1 MIISITYKVD
11 MRIEQPEKQY
21 THEGHTVYS
30 CQYHIIFC
38 PKYRRPVLTKGVD
51 KRLKELVVAM
61 QEEYGYKLIECE
73 VMPDH
78 VHLLLSIPPTIAVTD
93 MISRIKGRTSHI
105 LREEFP
111 ELTRKLPTLW
121 TRGKFV
127 STCGSVSLE
136 VVMNYIAEQRG
147 V

>member
-1 MIISITYKVD
+1 MQLENNYSKSYKSD
-11 MRIEQPEKQY
+11 NRLR
-21 THEGHTVYS
+21 YS

-38 PKYRRPVLTKGVD
+38 PKFRRPVLTDGID
-51 KRLKELVVAM
+51 ERLKQLILSK
-61 QEEYGYKLIECE
+61 QTEYGFLVLGME

-78 VHLLLSIPPTIAVTD
+78 VHLLLDINPKIGVYPILSKLKGY
-93 MISRIKGRTSHI
+93 ISHQ

-111 ELTRKLPTLW
+111 ALKKRLPCLW
-121 TRGKFV
+121 TNSNFI

-136 VVMNYIAEQRG
+136 VVKSYILEQKN